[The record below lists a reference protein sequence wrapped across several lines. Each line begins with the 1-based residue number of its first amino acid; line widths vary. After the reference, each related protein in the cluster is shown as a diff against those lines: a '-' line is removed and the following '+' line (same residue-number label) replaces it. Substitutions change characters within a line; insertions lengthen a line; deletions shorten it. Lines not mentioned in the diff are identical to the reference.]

1 MKLSTTSLRL
11 VLATGLA
18 MGVLPQAFAAGTT
31 AGEIISSTAT
41 VDYEVG
47 GVNQTDVNSNTST
60 FVVDRVVIV
69 TVAEV
74 GGAATEV
81 VPGDIAQVTAFTVT
95 NNSNSILDFR
105 LSGSNA
111 AGDDFDISGLVVRV
125 ESGATAGYQA
135 AEDSATFI
143 DELAADQ
150 QRTVYIVGGIPA
162 SAANGDLA
170 NVVLTAVAA
179 ETTDAD
185 GAHVATA
192 GTLAADA
199 VETNVGAADDPDYID
214 TVFGDIAGATDAA
227 RDGAHSDND
236 QYEVVTASIAV
247 NKSSYVVTDP
257 FNCTTDGDPS
267 SCTSAPKAIPGAVVE
282 YCLDVHNTGDA
293 TANSIVLTD
302 SIPANT
308 TYVTDSITINAT
320 GTNEACDVGSGD
332 PETDV
337 AADDDADFNP
347 ATGTDGAV
355 TIRSTSITAASR
367 FKATFRV
374 TVD

>member
-1 MKLSTTSLRL
+1 MKLSTISLRL

-60 FVVDRVVIV
+60 FVVDRVIIL

-81 VPGDIAQVTAFTVT
+81 VPGDTTQVTTFTVT
-95 NNSNSILDFR
+95 NSSNSTLDFA
-105 LSGSNA
+105 LAAANA
-111 AGDDFDISGLVVRV
+111 GGDQFDANNLVAYV
-125 ESGATAGYQA
+125 ESGVTAGFQPL
-135 AEDSATFI
+135 EDKTYI
-143 DELAADQ
+143 DELAPDTSA
-150 QRTVYIVGGIPA
+150 TVIVIGDIP
-162 SAANGDLA
+162 SNTQNGQLA
-170 NVVLTAVAA
+170 NVTLTATAAA
-179 ETTDAD
+179 ETVPAT
-185 GAHVATA
+185 GAYVATP
-192 GTLAADA
+192 GTLAVDA

-308 TYVTDSITINAT
+308 TYVTDSITINAI